1 MSKEGFDISNRVSKK
16 KFSFRSFIKTEKMKT
31 QNTKRNRVEKM
42 VFNSILSIYS
52 FITFG
57 GIIVILRNIN
67 EVSFNF

>member
-1 MSKEGFDISNRVSKK
+1 
-16 KFSFRSFIKTEKMKT
+16 MKT

-42 VFNSILSIYS
+42 VFYSILSIYS